1 MNDYL
6 IKEKPSKLLIKFAL
20 PCILSLL
27 ISALYNIV
35 DQIFIGNS
43 TEGTL
48 GNTAT
53 SIVFPLTCIALAF
66 GLMLGDGAAS
76 YISLC
81 LGRKDDKKISSIVG
95 TVISVGII
103 ISALFLLISFPLLS
117 NILSF
122 FGAKTPESLDKSY
135 QYGFVILIGVP
146 FYILMNAINSIIRA
160 DGSPKT
166 SMISMVTGAVINVIL
181 DAIFIL
187 VLNMGV
193 FGAALA
199 TIIGQF
205 ASFLISIFYLAFK
218 TKTFKLKLKDFK
230 ISFSALINVSK
241 LGISSFLTQIAIVII
256 SIVSMNM
263 LALYG
268 AKSKYGINDPQAI
281 IGVVMKVFTI
291 VVNIAVGIASG
302 AQPIVGYNYGAG
314 QIKRVKEILKL
325 VLVST
330 FIVGVIA
337 TLLFELI
344 PGQILS
350 IFGSNSS
357 DPENYLEFG
366 ILAMRI
372 YLGGI
377 LFTLLQKVTSIF
389 LQAIDKPIKSTLL
402 SLIRDVL
409 AMVTFTTTLPL
420 GMGIMG
426 VLWAAPISDIFGI
439 TFSVIFLV
447 IEIRKL
453 DKMNEQKE
461 DLYGQDNEL
470 ELSNNN

>member
-6 IKEKPSKLLIKFAL
+6 IKEKPSKLLIKFAI

-43 TEGTL
+43 SEGSL

-76 YISLC
+76 YMSLC
-81 LGRKDDKKISSIVG
+81 LGRKDDKKISNIVG

-160 DGSPKT
+160 DGSPKVA
-166 SMISMVTGAVINVIL
+166 MISMVTGAIINVIL

-187 VLNMGV
+187 ALNMGV

-199 TIIGQF
+199 TIIGQI
-205 ASFLISIFYLAFK
+205 ASFLISIFYLAFM

-230 ISFSALINVSK
+230 ISISSLLNVSK
-241 LGISSFLTQIAIVII
+241 LGVSSFLTQIAIVII
-256 SIVSMNM
+256 SVVSMNM
-263 LALYG
+263 LAVYG
-268 AKSKYGINDPQAI
+268 AQSKYGINDPQAI

-291 VVNIAVGIASG
+291 VVNIAVGIAAG

-314 QIKRVKEILKL
+314 QIKRVKELLKL
-325 VLVST
+325 VLSST
-330 FIVGVIA
+330 FVVGVIA
-337 TLLFELI
+337 TILFELI

-357 DPENYLEFG
+357 NPENYLEFG

-377 LFTLLQKVTSIF
+377 IFTLIQKVTSIF
-389 LQAIDKPIKSTLL
+389 LQAIDRPIKATLL
-402 SLIRDVL
+402 SLIRDVV
-409 AMVTFTTTLPL
+409 AMVIFTTTLPL

-426 VLWAAPISDIFGI
+426 VLWAAPISDVFGI

-453 DKMNEQKE
+453 NKMNDQKE

-470 ELSNNN
+470 ELSNN

>member
-6 IKEKPSKLLIKFAL
+6 IKEKPSKLLIKFAI

-43 TEGTL
+43 SEGSL

-76 YISLC
+76 YMSLC
-81 LGRKDDKKISSIVG
+81 LGRKDDKKISNIVG

-103 ISALFLLISFPLLS
+103 ISALFLVISFPLLS

-160 DGSPKT
+160 DGSPKV
-166 SMISMVTGAVINVIL
+166 SMISMVTGAIINVIL

-187 VLNMGV
+187 ALNMGV

-199 TIIGQF
+199 TIIGQI
-205 ASFLISIFYLAFK
+205 ASFLISIFYLAFM

-230 ISFSALINVSK
+230 ISISSLLNVSK
-241 LGISSFLTQIAIVII
+241 LGVSSFLTQIAIVII
-256 SIVSMNM
+256 SVVSMNM
-263 LALYG
+263 LAVYG
-268 AKSKYGINDPQAI
+268 AQSKYGINDPQAI

-291 VVNIAVGIASG
+291 VVNIAVGIAAGS
-302 AQPIVGYNYGAG
+302 QPIVGYNYGAG
-314 QIKRVKEILKL
+314 EIKRVKELLKL
-325 VLVST
+325 VLCST
-330 FIVGVIA
+330 FVVGFIA
-337 TLLFELI
+337 TILFELI

-357 DPENYLEFG
+357 NPENYLEFG

-377 LFTLLQKVTSIF
+377 IFTLIQKVTSIF
-389 LQAIDKPIKSTLL
+389 LQAIDRPIKATLL
-402 SLIRDVL
+402 SLIRDVV

-426 VLWAAPISDIFGI
+426 VLWAAPISDVFGI

-453 DKMNEQKE
+453 NKMNDQKE

-470 ELSNNN
+470 ELSNN

>member
-43 TEGTL
+43 SEGSL

-76 YISLC
+76 YMSLC
-81 LGRKDDKKISSIVG
+81 LGRKDDKKISNIVG

-103 ISALFLLISFPLLS
+103 VSALFLLISFPLLS

-160 DGSPKT
+160 DGSPKVA
-166 SMISMVTGAVINVIL
+166 MISMVTGAIINVIL

-193 FGAALA
+193 IGAALA
-199 TIIGQF
+199 TIIGQI
-205 ASFLISIFYLAFK
+205 ASFLISIFYLTFM
-218 TKTFKLKLKDFK
+218 TKTFKLKLNDFK
-230 ISFSALINVSK
+230 ISISSLLNVSK
-241 LGISSFLTQIAIVII
+241 LGVSSFLTQISIVII

-263 LALYG
+263 LAVYG
-268 AKSKYGINDPQAI
+268 AQSKYGINDPQAI

-291 VVNIAVGIASG
+291 VVNIAVGIAAGS
-302 AQPIVGYNYGAG
+302 QPIVGYNYGAG
-314 QIKRVKEILKL
+314 QIKRVKELLKL
-325 VLVST
+325 VLSST
-330 FIVGVIA
+330 FVVGVIA
-337 TLLFELI
+337 TVLFELI

-357 DPENYLEFG
+357 NPENYLEFG

-377 LFTLLQKVTSIF
+377 IFTLIQKVTSIF
-389 LQAIDKPIKSTLL
+389 LQAIDRPIKATLL
-402 SLIRDVL
+402 SLIRDVVS
-409 AMVTFTTTLPL
+409 MVTFTTTLPL

-426 VLWAAPISDIFGI
+426 VLWAAPISDAFGI

-453 DKMNEQKE
+453 NKMNDEKE

-470 ELSNNN
+470 EVSNN